1 MKIEHIR
8 TIVASVAALGVISV
22 ASAGLAPV
30 GIWNGNV
37 GLSLDAV
44 GSNND
49 PVGNIRADIPVGA
62 TVLAAYLYS
71 AGTPYPYYLN
81 SPRTVADYNGSGIT
95 LNGTSITDFSAIV
108 GASALPARPD
118 LGNFFTGRANVT
130 SLIQSLATGGPDYSW
145 SVQEG
150 TLNNRIDGEVLA
162 VVYSAPSQPTG
173 SVVLLDGGLN
183 TSGETTTIG
192 LGAPLTNVLDPGF
205 SATMSLADSF
215 SYDAGGPGDTQYSDI
230 NVNGTR
236 LTSAAG
242 GYGNLGQGYDGGLI
256 NVGSSF
262 NPIENPADP
271 FSHDTSKDDLRY
283 NLAPFLS
290 NGDSSFTIYSDNPS
304 NDDNI
309 FMMGLQLTAT
319 VTNVNH
325 GVPDL
330 SSTALLLALSVGGLA
345 AARRKLAKV

>member
-1 MKIEHIR
+1 MKMALFR
-8 TIVASVAALGVISV
+8 SLVASVATFGMV
-22 ASAGLAPV
+22 AVANAGLSPV

-71 AGTPYPYYLN
+71 AGTPFPWYSN
-81 SPRTVADYNGSGIT
+81 SPQTLSDYNTSGIT
-95 LNGTSITDFSAIV
+95 LNGTPITDFSAIV

-150 TLNNRIDGEVLA
+150 TLNDRIDGEVLA
-162 VVYSAPSQPTG
+162 VVYSAPTQPTG

-183 TSGETTTIG
+183 TSGETTSIG
-192 LGAPLTNVLDPGF
+192 LGAPLTGVTDPGF

-215 SYDAGGPGDTQYSDI
+215 SYDSGGPGDSQYSDI
-230 NVNGTR
+230 DVNGTR

-242 GYGNLGQGYDGGLI
+242 GFGNLGNPYDGGLI

-262 NPIENPADP
+262 NPVENPADP

-283 NLAPFLS
+283 NLQPFLS
-290 NGDSSFTIYSDNPS
+290 NGDTSFTIFSDNPS

-319 VTNVNH
+319 VTSVNH

-330 SSTALLLALSVGGLA
+330 GSTALLLSLAVGGLA
-345 AARRKLAKV
+345 AARRRLAKA

>member
-1 MKIEHIR
+1 MKIGHIR
-8 TIVASVAALGVISV
+8 NTVVSVLALGAISG
-22 ASAGLAPV
+22 ARADLNPV
-30 GIWNGNV
+30 NIWTGNV

-49 PVGNIRADIPVGA
+49 PVGNIRADIPVGS

-71 AGTPYPYYLN
+71 AGVPFPFYSDAPTTL
-81 SPRTVADYNGSGIT
+81 AAYNNSGIT
-95 LNGTSITDFSAIV
+95 LNGTAINNFSTLV

-162 VVYSAPSQPTG
+162 VVYSNPTQPVG

-183 TSGETTTIG
+183 TSGETTTVN
-192 LGAPLTNVLDPGF
+192 LGAPLGNVSDPGF
-205 SATMSLADSF
+205 AATMSLADSF
-215 SYDAGGPGDTQYSDI
+215 SYDTPGNDDQFSNID
-230 NVNGTR
+230 VNGTR

-242 GYGNLGQGYDGGLI
+242 GFGNLGQGEDGALI

-271 FSHDTSKDDLRY
+271 FSHDTSQDDLRY
-283 NLAPFLS
+283 NLQPFLS
-290 NGDSSFTIYSDNPS
+290 TGDTSFTIHSDNPS

-309 FMMGLQLTAT
+309 FMMGLTLTGQVASI
-319 VTNVNH
+319 NH
-325 GVPDL
+325 VPDV
-330 SSTALLLALSVGGLA
+330 SPTALLLALSFCGLV
-345 AARRKLAKV
+345 AARRKFASA

>member
-95 LNGTSITDFSAIV
+95 LTGTSITDFSAIFE
-108 GASALPARPD
+108 ASALPARPD

-145 SVQEG
+145 
-150 TLNNRIDGEVLA
+150 
-162 VVYSAPSQPTG
+162 
-173 SVVLLDGGLN
+173 
-183 TSGETTTIG
+183 
-192 LGAPLTNVLDPGF
+192 
-205 SATMSLADSF
+205 
-215 SYDAGGPGDTQYSDI
+215 
-230 NVNGTR
+230 
-236 LTSAAG
+236 
-242 GYGNLGQGYDGGLI
+242 
-256 NVGSSF
+256 
-262 NPIENPADP
+262 
-271 FSHDTSKDDLRY
+271 
-283 NLAPFLS
+283 
-290 NGDSSFTIYSDNPS
+290 
-304 NDDNI
+304 
-309 FMMGLQLTAT
+309 
-319 VTNVNH
+319 
-325 GVPDL
+325 
-330 SSTALLLALSVGGLA
+330 
-345 AARRKLAKV
+345 

>member
-1 MKIEHIR
+1 MKITHLR
-8 TIVASVAALGVISV
+8 SVVVSVVSLGIIST
-22 ASAGLAPV
+22 AGAGLSPV
-30 GIWNGNV
+30 GIWTGNV

-71 AGTPYPYYLN
+71 AGTPYPYYTN
-81 SPRTVADYNGSGIT
+81 SPTTVSDYNNSGIT
-95 LNGTSITDFSAIV
+95 LNGTAITDFSAIV

-118 LGNFFTGRANVT
+118 LGNFYTGRANVT

-150 TLNNRIDGEVLA
+150 TLNDRIDGEVLA
-162 VVYSAPSQPTG
+162 VVYSASSEPTG

-192 LGAPLTNVLDPGF
+192 LGAPLGNVSDPAF

-215 SYDAGGPGDTQYSDI
+215 SYDAGNPSDTQYSDI
-230 NVNGTR
+230 DVNGTR
-236 LTSAAG
+236 LTSSAG
-242 GYGNLGQGYDGGLI
+242 GFGNLGQGYDGGLI

-271 FSHDTSKDDLRY
+271 FSHDTSQDDLRY
-283 NLAPFLS
+283 NLQPFLS
-290 NGDSSFTIYSDNPS
+290 TGDTSFTIYSDNPS

-319 VTNVNH
+319 VTGVNH
-325 GVPDL
+325 SVPDL
-330 SSTALLLALSVGGLA
+330 GSTALLLALSVGGLA
-345 AARRKLAKV
+345 AARRRLAKA